1 MDKRDEIVSNLTVEL
16 RRGTLILSVLSQL
29 FVPQYGYS
37 LIQCLNASGVQ
48 IDIGTIYPLLRRL
61 EKQGLLESVWEVGES
76 RPRRYYKISEDGKVV
91 YGILCEEWFRMSKS
105 VERLINGGEDQDG
118 AD

>member
-1 MDKRDEIVSNLTVEL
+1 MDKRDEIVSNLTLEL

-48 IDIGTIYPLLRRL
+48 IDIGTHCFAGWKSRGGWKADGRWEKAGRAGIIRSVRMGRL
-61 EKQGLLESVWEVGES
+61 CMAFYV
-76 RPRRYYKISEDGKVV
+76 
-91 YGILCEEWFRMSKS
+91 KS
-105 VERLINGGEDQDG
+105 GSGCQRV
-118 AD
+118 